1 MINFLTDSIY
11 VTDAIT
17 LKSLLICVLL
27 SLVMGSAFA
36 CFYAFSRRKVGSD
49 KSFTGSLVLLPLIV
63 ASIIML
69 VSNDVA
75 RAFSLGGV
83 FALVRFRTRIK
94 ETKDAMY
101 LFGSVAVGFAC
112 GLEYYLFALIIS
124 AVLLISLAV
133 LYFIKLD
140 DKDPKSFRLKILVPE
155 NLNYMN
161 IFDDVFEKYLIRYS
175 LKKTKITDFGS
186 LVELVYIIKMKDSK
200 QQKEFLDELRIR
212 NGNLNIVFTD
222 DYETVWATE

>member
-1 MINFLTDSIY
+1 MFNVLLDVIY
-11 VTDAIT
+11 VTNTIT
-17 LKSLLICVLL
+17 LGSLLLCVLL
-27 SLVMGSAFA
+27 SLVMGCAFA
-36 CFYAFSRRKVGSD
+36 GFYAFSRRKSGSD
-49 KSFTGSLVLLPLIV
+49 RSFTGSLVLLPLIV
-63 ASIIML
+63 AVIIML

-112 GLEYYLFALIIS
+112 GLEYYLFAGIITI
-124 AVLLISLAV
+124 VLLFALAM
-133 LYFIKLD
+133 LYLLKLD
-140 DKDPKSFRLKILVPE
+140 DKDVKSFRLKILVPE

-161 IFDDVFEKYLIRYS
+161 LFDDIFEKYLIRYS

-186 LVELVYIIKMKDSK
+186 LVELVYIIKMKDHK

-212 NGNLNIVFTD
+212 NGNLNIVFSD

>member
-1 MINFLTDSIY
+1 MNIAIN
-11 VTDAIT
+11 VTNMIT
-17 LKSLLICVLL
+17 LKSLIVCIAL
-27 SLVMGSAFA
+27 SLAMGASFA
-36 CFYAFSRRKVGSD
+36 LFYAFSRRKAGSD
-49 KSFTGSLVLLPLIV
+49 RSFTGSLFILPLIV
-63 ASIIML
+63 AVIIML

-75 RAFSLGGV
+75 RAFTLGGV
-83 FALVRFRTRIK
+83 FALVRFRTRVK

-101 LFGSVAVGFAC
+101 LFSCVAVGFAN
-112 GLEYYLFALIIS
+112 GLEFYLFASIITI
-124 AVLLISLAV
+124 VLLLA
-133 LYFIKLD
+133 LFILNLLKLD

-161 IFDDVFEKYLIRYS
+161 LFDDIFEKYLVRYS

-186 LVELVYIIKMKDSK
+186 LVELVYIIKMKDHK

-212 NGNLNIVFTD
+212 NGNLNIVFSD